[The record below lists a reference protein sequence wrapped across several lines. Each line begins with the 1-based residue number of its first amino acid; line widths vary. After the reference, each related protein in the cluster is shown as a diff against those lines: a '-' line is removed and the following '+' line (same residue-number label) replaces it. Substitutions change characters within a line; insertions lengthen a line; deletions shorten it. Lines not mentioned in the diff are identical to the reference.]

1 LVAKYPTYQ
10 SKALFMQLMIEDAA
24 VPDGPAT
31 RDQLD
36 SWINARKV
44 QFPMFIDAEG
54 SPAFTLKKL
63 LGPRETGYTVELA
76 TMKILLRSAVG
87 QYTKNLD
94 LLDTL

>member
-1 LVAKYPTYQ
+1 MFLQ
-10 SKALFMQLMIEDAA
+10 IMIEDAD

-31 RDQLD
+31 HAQLD

-54 SPAFTLKKL
+54 SPPFTIKKR
-63 LGPRETGYTVELA
+63 LGNRETGYTVELK
-76 TMKILLRSAVG
+76 TMKILLHSPVG
-87 QYTKNLD
+87 SYAKNLE

>member
-1 LVAKYPTYQ
+1 MFLQ
-10 SKALFMQLMIEDAA
+10 IMIEDAD

-31 RDQLD
+31 HAQLD

-54 SPAFTLKKL
+54 TPAFTLKKM
-63 LGPRETGYTVELA
+63 LGPREIGYTVELA